1 MAIKLSKSDFGK
13 FRQLLQI
20 DQHELSADAR
30 FDSESDGGPNPHDLY
45 DAALAACKAITL
57 LVFAEKSGI
66 PLDNVSITIDR
77 DSSEERSGKY
87 HLQVGLV
94 MEGNLDSSQRERLVN
109 VAARCPIHKLM
120 TTGTTTITTN
130 YEVAV

>member
-1 MAIKLSKSDFGK
+1 MALKLSKSDLGK

-20 DQHELSADAR
+20 DQHELDADAR

-57 LVFAEKSGI
+57 LVFAERSSI

-77 DSSEERSGKY
+77 DSSEEHFGKY
-87 HLQVGLV
+87 HLQVDLV
-94 MEGNLDSSQRERLVN
+94 LEGNLDSSQMERLLN

-120 TTGTTTITTN
+120 TTGTTTITTS
-130 YEVAV
+130 YEGAA

>member
-1 MAIKLSKSDFGK
+1 MSLKLSKSDVGK

-20 DQHELSADAR
+20 DQHELTADAR
-30 FDSESDGGPNPHDLY
+30 LDMESDGGPNPHDLY

-57 LVFAEKSGI
+57 LMFAEKSNI
-66 PLDNVSITIDR
+66 PLDNVRITIDR
-77 DSSEERSGKY
+77 DSSEERAGKY

-94 MEGNLDSSQRERLVN
+94 LEGDLDSSQRERLVN

-120 TTGTTTITTN
+120 TTATTTITTS
-130 YEVAV
+130 Y